1 MAQSISNR
9 NVLIVGAS
17 GVVGTAAMQHFADRP
32 DWTVWTLSRRT
43 PERPTTGRVNHL
55 CVNLMDAH
63 ACEIALQAMPAISH
77 VVYAALYEQP
87 GLVAG
92 WRDPQQ
98 MTTNLDMLR
107 NILDPLTRTQRGLQH
122 VSLLQGTKAYGVH
135 LHPVPL
141 PARESLP
148 RDPHENFYWL
158 QEDFLR
164 ALANNC
170 GFHYTIFRPQ
180 VIFGEALGVA
190 MNLIPV
196 IGVYAAVCREQ
207 GLPFSYPGGP
217 SPVRSAT
224 DSRLLAAA
232 LAWAADAQSARNQT
246 FNITNGD
253 VFGWQQIWPA
263 LAPMLGVLPGPD
275 TPRSMATFLPQH
287 ASVWDHI
294 VSRHRLAA
302 PPLARMLGE
311 SHHYA
316 DFAFS
321 LNAPELPAPVV
332 LSTIKLRQA
341 GFADCIDTEAMF
353 GEWFRILQSKRLL
366 PQP

>member
-1 MAQSISNR
+1 MSNR
-9 NVLIVGAS
+9 NVLIAGAS
-17 GVVGTAAMQHFADRP
+17 GVVGMAAMQHFARQP

-55 CVNLMDAH
+55 SVNLMDAA
-63 ACEIALQAMPAISH
+63 ACEIALQALPPISH

-87 GLVAG
+87 GLVDG
-92 WRDPQQ
+92 WRDREQ
-98 MTTNLDMLR
+98 MSTNLAMLR
-107 NILDPLTRTQRGLQH
+107 NVLSPLTRTRRDLRH

-158 QEDFLR
+158 QEDFLIGQ
-164 ALANNC
+164 ASNC
-170 GFHYTIFRPQ
+170 GFCYTIFRPQ
-180 VIFGEALGVA
+180 VIFGEALGVP

-196 IGVYAAVCREQ
+196 IGVYAAVCRQ
-207 GLPFSYPGGP
+207 LGLPFSYPGGP

-232 LAWAADAQSARNQT
+232 LVWAADAHNARNQT

-253 VFGWQQIWPA
+253 VFSWREIWPS
-263 LAPMLGVLPGPD
+263 LAHMLGVPPGPD
-275 TPRSMATFLPQH
+275 MPRSMAEFLPQQ
-287 ASVWDHI
+287 ASVWDQI
-294 VSRHRLAA
+294 VRRHNLAA
-302 PPLARMLGE
+302 PPLDQMLGE

-321 LNAPELPAPVV
+321 LTAHEVPPPVV

-353 GEWFRILQSKRLL
+353 SDWFRLFQTKRLL
-366 PQP
+366 PKP